1 MTIPA
6 PIPGAEGD
14 DQRLLRAG
22 RGPRGLLPHGVAV
35 GVVVDRGGDAQSVRE
50 QLRERDVAQLAQVG
64 THVQGAG
71 PIDET
76 RDPHTD
82 GPGARTEGTRQPH
95 QDVDEAGASV
105 RGGDTVLGDDRARV
119 PWIDG
124 HTEHLGAAHVQPHR

>member
-1 MTIPA
+1 MPKETTSDSSAPA
-6 PIPGAEGD
+6 AAPAACSPTAW
-14 DQRLLRAG
+14 QLASLSTVAG
-22 RGPRGLLPHGVAV
+22 TPE
-35 GVVVDRGGDAQSVRE
+35 SVRQ

-76 RDPHTD
+76 RDPHAD
-82 GPGARTEGTRQPH
+82 GPGTRTEGTRQPH
-95 QDVDEAGASV
+95 QDVDEACASV